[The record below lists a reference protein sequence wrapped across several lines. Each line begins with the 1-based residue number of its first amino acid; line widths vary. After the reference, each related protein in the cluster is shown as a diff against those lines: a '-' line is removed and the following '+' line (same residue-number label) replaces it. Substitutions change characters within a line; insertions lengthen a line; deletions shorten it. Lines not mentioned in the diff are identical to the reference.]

1 MTESLFGCIA
11 RHGTSPGRDP
21 REDRLTE
28 VLAAVFDSPHAKG
41 LACHVGSH
49 WLTGDETANTRGG
62 DRLQRLGAL
71 LRAGQAEWTCSA
83 RTQRV
88 IRTDND
94 RRRLDLEL
102 LFQRQDG
109 GSSRSERILLWI
121 EIKHGS
127 EPRDDQLAAYL
138 KLMKARSFKN
148 AAVLLL
154 APRSDYP
161 SFEVAQMPSEVP
173 RLTWEETGRIISSFA
188 TTDPVS
194 HFLVDELVAYLRE
207 EALMDP
213 PELTREHL
221 AAFQHYEDGMRA
233 LLRVCELAEA
243 RVSELWANHEEKG
256 TWPEKRKPRDYW
268 WNYGPDNY
276 EGTISI
282 SCPTDWAV
290 SWELLTDS
298 AELLLDGK
306 PGVPVFLVGLA
317 GPAGGIATMAESTRA
332 KLQDAG
338 FRVLPLDETR
348 STKSEYVYR
357 VQYPNELFSGGDLA
371 SEADVLANWITTSFA
386 DLEGPTEPPPPSSTA
401 RERQL
406 RAQEQLSARLRR
418 RAPNAGE

>member
-1 MTESLFGCIA
+1 MALGSYDHDREPLRLHRAARYVARKGSARRPPDGGLGCGL
-11 RHGTSPGRDP
+11 R
-21 REDRLTE
+21 
-28 VLAAVFDSPHAKG
+28 LAARERTRLSRRFS
-41 LACHVGSH
+41 LAHRRRDRQYAGRRPS
-49 WLTGDETANTRGG
+49 TATR
-62 DRLQRLGAL
+62 RSSW
-71 LRAGQAEWTCSA
+71 AGQAEWTCSA

-221 AAFQHYEDGMRA
+221 VAFQHYEDGMRA

-338 FRVLPLDETR
+338 FRVLPLERDA
-348 STKSEYVYR
+348 V
-357 VQYPNELFSGGDLA
+357 NE
-371 SEADVLANWITTSFA
+371 E
-386 DLEGPTEPPPPSSTA
+386 
-401 RERQL
+401 
-406 RAQEQLSARLRR
+406 
-418 RAPNAGE
+418 